1 MTPQV
6 YCEIPVSDGLESL
19 YDLLS
24 DGIYFEIHIH
34 QHVGPCLSRTE
45 ASASFKKILLGW
57 INKVQHHWET
67 FEDENLLFE
76 LIFK

>member
-45 ASASFKKILLGW
+45 ASASFKKILLG
-57 INKVQHHWET
+57 
-67 FEDENLLFE
+67 
-76 LIFK
+76 